1 MDRRNCGHAVERSTS
16 DDGSAIRPAAPSASF
31 IFFGMPTG
39 MPISTYAEGRFS
51 RLDPLIELE
60 LRGQFTCD
68 IDEPVG

>member
-1 MDRRNCGHAVERSTS
+1 MVRPTATRLS
-16 DDGSAIRPAAPSASF
+16 DPSPSF

-51 RLDPLIELE
+51 SLDPLIESE